1 MVKFDREGALVER
14 SPGEERVLAKGNSV
28 ERDFDKAGAPVRE
41 KTPVRRRPDEKE
53 VPAERAR

>member
-1 MVKFDREGALVER
+1 MER